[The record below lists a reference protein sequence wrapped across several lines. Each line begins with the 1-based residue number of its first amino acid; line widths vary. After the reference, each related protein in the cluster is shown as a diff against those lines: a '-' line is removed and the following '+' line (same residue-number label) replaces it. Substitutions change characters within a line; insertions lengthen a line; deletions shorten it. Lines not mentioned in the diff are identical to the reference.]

1 METAPSAEYRP
12 RMVKPRNLSPE
23 RARGRAGLLTL
34 ATLGAAGAALLS
46 FFAVTDATVAADGT
60 LTEPF
65 WALALGTLALTAA
78 CLVGLGLLF
87 LRVRRRTR

>member
-1 METAPSAEYRP
+1 METAPSCEYRP

-46 FFAVTDATVAADGT
+46 LFAVTEATVAADGT

-78 CLVGLGLLF
+78 GLVGLGLLF
-87 LRVRRRTR
+87 LSVRRRTR